1 MKGIKPS
8 RIITLVL
15 CFTLVM
21 SGFSLAQEQ
30 SDKQQTVLQPSAN
43 PVVTIIVDGEELK
56 FPVSPVIEQDRI
68 LVPIRSLA
76 EQLGAKVDWQ
86 ASENKVIV
94 NNNIELTIGEKIA
107 YVDGEKAELEVPA
120 RINENYTFVPLRFI
134 SESLHAEVT
143 WLPAERKVLIESDEE
158 NKPVEANIRINDF
171 IYSPEKLTVT
181 GTARVWEANVLY
193 EVTDKNDKVLF
204 DGFTTASV
212 GAPLWGD
219 FSISIDGDLG
229 EAYVVRIFTE
239 SAKDGSRMDIVEY
252 FLEPFGT
259 GKILSQE
266 TNSILVEGVFGGYTD
281 QPVQFYFAITPETI
295 ITDANHHRISES
307 ELKPG
312 DELEI
317 WISYPGLVLE
327 SWPAQAGAG
336 KIVKKN
342 ASGA

>member
-8 RIITLVL
+8 RIITLAL
-15 CFTLVM
+15 CFTLAM
-21 SGFSLAQEQ
+21 SGFSLAKEQ
-30 SDKQQTVLQPSAN
+30 FNKKQPVLQPAAN

-56 FPVSPVIEQDRI
+56 FPVSPIIEQDRI

-76 EQLGAKVDWQ
+76 EKLGAKVDWQ
-86 ASENKVIV
+86 ASQNKVII

-107 YVDGEKAELEVPA
+107 YVNGEKVELEVAA
-120 RINENYTFVPLRFI
+120 RINENYAFVPLRFL
-134 SESLHAEVT
+134 SESLYAEVT
-143 WLPAERKVLIESDEE
+143 WLPTERKVLIETDEG
-158 NKPVEANIRINDF
+158 NNPIKANIKLNDF

-204 DGFTTASV
+204 DGFTTASA

-239 SAKDGSRMDIVEY
+239 SAEDGSRMDILEY
-252 FLEPFGT
+252 FLKPFGT

-266 TNSILVEGVFGGYTD
+266 TNSILVEGVFSGYTD

-295 ITDANHHRISES
+295 ITDANHHQISES
-307 ELKPG
+307 ELNPG

-327 SWPAQAGAG
+327 SWPAQAGAS

-342 ASGA
+342 AS